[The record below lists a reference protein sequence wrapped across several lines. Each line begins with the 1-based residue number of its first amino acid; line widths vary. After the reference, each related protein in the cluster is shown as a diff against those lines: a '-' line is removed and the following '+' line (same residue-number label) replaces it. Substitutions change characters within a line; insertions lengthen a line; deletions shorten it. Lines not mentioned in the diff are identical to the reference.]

1 MKVAA
6 DGKVLSI
13 IQRQHQI
20 AQCDLVD
27 SESEL
32 RSRARDPDNVLTSHL
47 QTPSNASGHF
57 QQEKTEHR
65 GVLVG
70 VAPACL
76 LLSRMSVPI
85 KPVTTP
91 FFRPGPNFSR
101 KSIRLKVPL
110 CPRVHLAMLPW
121 IWKSPF

>member
-1 MKVAA
+1 MEVPA
-6 DGKVLSI
+6 DGKVLPI

-27 SESEL
+27 SKFF
-32 RSRARDPDNVLTSHL
+32 RSRAWDPDNVLTAHL

-57 QQEKTEHR
+57 QQEEAEHR

-70 VAPACL
+70 VAPACP

-85 KPVTTP
+85 EPVTTP
-91 FFRPGPNFSR
+91 FFRPAPKFS
-101 KSIRLKVPL
+101 
-110 CPRVHLAMLPW
+110 
-121 IWKSPF
+121 